1 MNGVQGGD
9 APAGPAVGAEPGA
22 GRKVDRES
30 EGLYWGPVFGA
41 IDRLEGR
48 EKMILTHAAEVAM
61 AAARYRHPWLQR
73 RALELLAEI
82 ADYMDHGDVS
92 DRVRALFE
100 VYGLAKEGSI

>member
-1 MNGVQGGD
+1 
-9 APAGPAVGAEPGA
+9 
-22 GRKVDRES
+22 VDRES

-41 IDRLEGR
+41 IDRLESR
-48 EKMILTHAAEVAM
+48 EKMILTRAAEVAM
-61 AAARYRHPWLQR
+61 AAARYRHTWLQR

-100 VYGLAKEGSI
+100 AYGLAKEGSI